1 VIHVAADGSASL
13 QAPQPLHRVSTVDAL
28 VSALRGR
35 ILNGEL
41 GPGAR
46 LRETELAA
54 TYGVGRYTVRAA
66 FQELVYRG
74 MAEHRPH
81 RGVSVLEPSPDV
93 IRELYTY
100 RAALECEAAR
110 LIVEREIPLDGVRA
124 ALKQLDGL
132 PENTTWDRLLE
143 ADLGVHR
150 AIVGAVGNRR
160 MDDAFASIVDQVM
173 LCLST
178 LDTRVST
185 VTAEHRA
192 IVRALA
198 SGDAERA
205 VRTVREHLYEVVDQM
220 SGTGSSRKRRHK
232 RAKG

>member
-1 VIHVAADGSASL
+1 
-13 QAPQPLHRVSTVDAL
+13 LHRVSTVDAL
-28 VSALRGR
+28 VDALRR
-35 ILNGEL
+35 RVLNGEL

-74 MAEHRPH
+74 MAEHRPN
-81 RGVSVLEPSPDV
+81 RGVSVLEPSIGV
-93 IRELYTY
+93 IRDLYSY

-124 ALKQLDGL
+124 ALKQLEAL
-132 PENTTWDRLLE
+132 PADTTWERLLE
-143 ADLGVHR
+143 ADLSEHR
-150 AIVGAVGNRR
+150 AIVGAAGNRR
-160 MDDAFASIVDQVM
+160 MDDAFASIVDQIM

-178 LDTRVST
+178 LDMRVST
-185 VTAEHRA
+185 VTAEQRA

-198 SGDAERA
+198 GGDAERA
-205 VRTVREHLYEVVDQM
+205 VRKVREHLYEVVDQL
-220 SGTGSSRKRRHK
+220 SGDGSSRKRRRK
-232 RAKG
+232 RAKGRPARA